1 MLQDNDIHAVGEW
14 QTMMGLGA
22 LDASPHKFEDGFYIT
37 FVLNADQASCHKL
50 TTYNSSQL
58 PTEKQITLRIVQAET
73 QREVVIGT
81 IWITLSYVGLFGLA
95 TLLALCGVPI
105 AARDYL
111 VVGYRAELNDFFQ
124 WGMNSVKKQS
134 KGETLVTRLGKHF

>member
-1 MLQDNDIHAVGEW
+1 MGEW

-22 LDASPHKFEDGFYIT
+22 LDASPHQFSGGFYVT
-37 FVLNADQASCHKL
+37 FVLNTDQASCHKL
-50 TTYNSSQL
+50 TSYNTSQPSTAKWIQL
-58 PTEKQITLRIVQAET
+58 QIVQAET
-73 QREVVIGT
+73 QHEVMIGT
-81 IWITLSYVGLFGLA
+81 IWISLAYVGLFGLA

-124 WGMNSVKKQS
+124 WGINSVRKPS
-134 KGETLVTRLGKHF
+134 KGTENTSEL